1 MKTTQQTLA
10 CLFILST
17 SFFFSCDEELPD
29 VSGRNFIYELKSVSD
44 HGIDG
49 LIKIRE
55 RNDGTTQLE
64 LLLNRID
71 DDGIYPAYIHFDNA
85 LEGGGIAITLESVDG
100 QSGNSVSEIGM
111 LDSGTAITF
120 DELKEFDGHLNIQLD
135 DDQGGLAAQAD
146 IGRNA
151 LTGRFQQFN
160 LFEGDIEG
168 ARGILTIEER
178 ASGFSLITVDVEGAI
193 PGAQHPVTIN
203 FGSMIA
209 NSGIAGTLN
218 PVEGKSGIG
227 MTHLEELDGDLVAPY
242 DALVEFKGFVR
253 IHLGSGVDMNTT
265 LAQGNIAY
273 VEN

>member
-10 CLFILST
+10 CLFILSA

-29 VSGRNFIYELKSVSD
+29 VSGRNFTYELKSVSD
-44 HGIDG
+44 HGVNG

-55 RNDGTTQLE
+55 RNDGSTQLE
-64 LLLNRID
+64 LLLNGID

-85 LEGGGIAITLESVDG
+85 LEGGGIAITLAPVDG
-100 QSGNSVSEIGM
+100 QSGNSVTEIDM

-120 DELKEFDGHLNIQLD
+120 DEIKEFDGHLNVQLD
-135 DDQGGLAAQAD
+135 NDQGRITAQAD

-168 ARGILTIEER
+168 ANGILTIEER
-178 ASGFSLITVDVEGAI
+178 ASGFSLITADVEGSV
-193 PGAQHPVTIN
+193 PGKQHPVTLN
-203 FGSMIA
+203 FGSIIA
-209 NSGIAGTLN
+209 KSGLAGTLN
-218 PVEGKSGIG
+218 PVEGNTGIG
-227 MTHLEELDGDLVAPY
+227 MTHLEQLDGELVAPY

-253 IHLGSGVDMNTT
+253 IHFGSGVDMNTI

>member
-10 CLFILST
+10 CLLIFST
-17 SFFFSCDEELPD
+17 SFFFSCDETLPD
-29 VSGRNFIYELKSVSD
+29 VSGRNFAYELESVSD
-44 HGIDG
+44 HRING

-55 RNDGTTQLE
+55 RNDGSTQLE
-64 LLLNRID
+64 LLLNGID

-85 LEGGGIAITLESVDG
+85 LEGGGIAITLEPVDG
-100 QSGNSVSEIGM
+100 QSGNSVTEIGM
-111 LDSGTAITF
+111 LDSGTIITF
-120 DELKEFDGHLNIQLD
+120 DELKDFDGHLNIQLD
-135 DDQGGLAAQAD
+135 DDQGGVAAQAD

-168 ARGILTIEER
+168 ASGILTIEER
-178 ASGFSLITVDVEGAI
+178 ASGFSLITVEVEGTI
-193 PGAQHPVTIN
+193 PGAQHPTTIN

-209 NSGIAGTLN
+209 SSDIAGTLS
-218 PVEGKSGIG
+218 PVEGESGIG
-227 MTHLEELDGDLVAPY
+227 MTHLEELDGELVAPY

-253 IHLGSGVDMNTT
+253 VHLGSGVDMNTT